1 MPDSP
6 RSGTRRRLSSRRR
19 SATSWRSGTA
29 GSPTWPACRSSST
42 ANSASAPSCTS
53 GAETK
58 IETEVVWTDYTPK
71 AGARETRRLLTATE
85 PPTAILFDSD
95 LLAVTGLGVAQQMGL
110 TVPGDLSIVGWD
122 DSLISQVVHPPL
134 TAISRDIV
142 GYGMTTARHLAQ
154 VVGRH
159 GHRRRRGRP
168 R

>member
-1 MPDSP
+1 MH
-6 RSGTRRRLSSRRR
+6 
-19 SATSWRSGTA
+19 A
-29 GSPTWPACRSSST
+29 GREA
-42 ANSASAPSCTS
+42 
-53 GAETK
+53 K

-71 AGARETRRLLTATE
+71 AGARETRRLLTAPE

-142 GYGMTTARHLAQ
+142 GYGMTTARHLAH
-154 VVGRH
+154 VVGGTAAGDVEVARAELTP
-159 GHRRRRGRP
+159 RGSTAPPRAARP